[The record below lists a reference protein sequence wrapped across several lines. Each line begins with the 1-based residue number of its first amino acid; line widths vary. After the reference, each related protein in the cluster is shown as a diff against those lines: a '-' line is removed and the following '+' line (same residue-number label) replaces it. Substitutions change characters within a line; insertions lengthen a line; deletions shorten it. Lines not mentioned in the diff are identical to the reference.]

1 MGARAS
7 RAVRQVHARAA
18 VALSWACDC
27 CCFSEVVLA
36 LACNKMDLP
45 AERRVVTQQQAQAA
59 AAAIGCALCVR
70 AARPSLFPCH
80 NLCMYETSAVSNE
93 GVDAMF
99 FTLAQSMA
107 QAAAV
112 RSSCACCLVAPLA
125 QLPHP
130 PPSPL
135 ARCAQLQEWRR
146 RGGGGGV
153 GPLLLT
159 ATWKAAGW
167 SLVRAA
173 LPAEG
178 QRAHTDM
185 CFAGMIR
192 TKLRF
197 ILLTCNEPDRE

>member
-27 CCFSEVVLA
+27 CCCSEVVLA

-70 AARPSLFPCH
+70 AARPSLFHCH
-80 NLCMYETSAVSNE
+80 NFCMYETSAVSNE

-107 QAAAV
+107 QAAEV
-112 RSSCACCLVAPLA
+112 RSSCACCLLAPLA

-130 PPSPL
+130 PPSPSGQVR
-135 ARCAQLQEWRR
+135 AAAGVEAQ
-146 RGGGGGV
+146 GGGGRGGAV
-153 GPLLLT
+153 AVDGDM
-159 ATWKAAGW
+159 
-167 SLVRAA
+167 
-173 LPAEG
+173 EG
-178 QRAHTDM
+178 SRM
-185 CFAGMIR
+185 
-192 TKLRF
+192 
-197 ILLTCNEPDRE
+197 EPGQGCASC

>member
-7 RAVRQVHARAA
+7 RAVRQVRARAA

-27 CCFSEVVLA
+27 CCCSEVVLA

-70 AARPSLFPCH
+70 AARPSPFPC
-80 NLCMYETSAVSNE
+80 NNFCMYETSAVSNE

-112 RSSCACCLVAPLA
+112 RSSCACCLLAPLA

-130 PPSPL
+130 PPPPWPG
-135 ARCAQLQEWRR
+135 ARSCRSGSA
-146 RGGGGGV
+146 GGGGE
-153 GPLLLT
+153 
-159 ATWKAAGW
+159 GW
-167 SLVRAA
+167 GR
-173 LPAEG
+173 
-178 QRAHTDM
+178 
-185 CFAGMIR
+185 C
-192 TKLRF
+192 
-197 ILLTCNEPDRE
+197 C